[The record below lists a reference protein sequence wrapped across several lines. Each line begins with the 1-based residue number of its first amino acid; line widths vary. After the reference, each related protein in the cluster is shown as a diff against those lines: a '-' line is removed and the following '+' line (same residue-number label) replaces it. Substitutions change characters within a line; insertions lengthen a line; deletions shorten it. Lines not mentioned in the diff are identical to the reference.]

1 MKKLEETSMAA
12 VFQNRAREHGDKA
25 CVAYRNDAGQWF
37 DVSWNRMNEMVHNL
51 AYYLMGKGIQHGDK
65 VAVFSPNRYEWWVAD
80 LAILSIGAVNIP
92 IYATNTAEEVR
103 YILDN
108 ADSRICFA
116 GTHAHMEK
124 VVAVRDRLPML
135 MEIVLFNDLEQPVDG
150 VVTLPEA
157 IRQGG
162 AQADAALFDR
172 RLAAIKPEDLCT
184 FIYTS
189 GTTGDPKGVMLSHH
203 NIISNV
209 HQFNAYFPEMVNR
222 FHKAPSFLP
231 LSHAV
236 ERTAVY
242 YCQVYCANKIHFVKS
257 IETLLEDLQT
267 IHPSIMA
274 SVPRVLEKMYEAIT
288 AKVAQAPPLKQKLFA
303 WALDVGRRNVPF
315 VCKGKAR
322 TGLFAIEYALAN
334 KLIFSKLK
342 SVLGLDQIYFIGLG
356 GAPMPRKV
364 LEFFLGMD
372 IPCCDAYGLSETS
385 PMVTCNYVGHIQP
398 GTIGVPVI
406 DTEVK
411 ISEEG
416 EILVKGPQ
424 VMVGY
429 YKNEAATKGAF
440 TPDGFLKTGDLGEFD
455 AEGNLRITG
464 RTKELIITSGGKN
477 ISPQNIE
484 NSLMFS
490 PYINQLSVVG
500 EGKKFISA
508 LIVPAFEVLEPWA
521 KENGV
526 TFADRSEL
534 VKHAKVQ
541 ALFEQQIK
549 AFTKDF
555 GQVEQVKKF
564 TLLDREW
571 LQETGELTPTLKV
584 KRRVIAVKYA
594 DAIEK
599 MYS

>member
-1 MKKLEETSMAA
+1 MAA

-209 HQFNAYFPEMVNR
+209 HQFNAYFPEMITR
-222 FHKAPSFLP
+222 FHKGPSFLP

-257 IETLLEDLQT
+257 IETLLEDLRT

-303 WALDVGRRNVPF
+303 WALDVGRRNVPY

-356 GAPMPRKV
+356 AAPMPRKV

-398 GTIGVPVI
+398 GTVGVPVI

-429 YKNEAATKGAF
+429 YKNEAATKEAF

-464 RTKELIITSGGKN
+464 RIKELIITSGGKN

-508 LIVPAFEVLEPWA
+508 LIIPAFEVLEPWA

-594 DAIEK
+594 HAIEK

>member
-1 MKKLEETSMAA
+1 MAA

-108 ADSRICFA
+108 SDSRICFV
-116 GTHAHMEK
+116 GTQAHMEK

-172 RLAAIKPEDLCT
+172 RLAAIQPGDLCT

-303 WALDVGRRNVPF
+303 WALDVGRRNVPY
-315 VCKGKAR
+315 VCKGKVR
-322 TGLFAIEYALAN
+322 SGLFALEYALAN

-342 SVLGLDQIYFIGLG
+342 TVLGLDQIYFIGLG

-411 ISEEG
+411 INDEG

-429 YKNEAATKGAF
+429 YKNEAATKEAF

-455 AEGNLRITG
+455 TEGNLRITG
-464 RTKELIITSGGKN
+464 RIKELIITSGGKN

-490 PYINQLSVVG
+490 PYINQVNVVG
-500 EGKKFISA
+500 EGRKFISA

-526 TFADRSEL
+526 AFADRSEL
-534 VKHAKVQ
+534 VKQAKVR
-541 ALFEQQIK
+541 ALFEQQIR

-555 GQVEQVKKF
+555 GQVEQIKKF

-599 MYS
+599 MYA

>member
-1 MKKLEETSMAA
+1 MAA

-209 HQFNAYFPEMVNR
+209 HQFNAYFPEMITR
-222 FHKAPSFLP
+222 FHKGPSFLP

-303 WALDVGRRNVPF
+303 WALDVGRRNVPY

-356 GAPMPRKV
+356 AAPMPRNV

-398 GTIGVPVI
+398 GTVGVPVI

-429 YKNEAATKGAF
+429 YKNEAATKEAF

-464 RTKELIITSGGKN
+464 RIKELIITSGGKN

-508 LIVPAFEVLEPWA
+508 LIIPAFEVLEPWA

>member
-1 MKKLEETSMAA
+1 MAA

-209 HQFNAYFPEMVNR
+209 HQFNAYFPEMITR
-222 FHKAPSFLP
+222 FHKGPSFLP

-303 WALDVGRRNVPF
+303 WALDVGRRNVPY

-356 GAPMPRKV
+356 AAPMPRKV

-398 GTIGVPVI
+398 GTIGMPVI

-429 YKNEAATKGAF
+429 YKNEAATKEAF

-464 RTKELIITSGGKN
+464 RIKELIITSGGKN

-508 LIVPAFEVLEPWA
+508 LIIPAFEVLEPWA

>member
-1 MKKLEETSMAA
+1 MAA

-37 DVSWNRMNEMVHNL
+37 DVSWNQMNEMVHNL

-108 ADSRICFA
+108 SDSRICFV

-135 MEIVLFNDLEQPVDG
+135 MEIVLFNDLEQPVAG

-172 RLAAIKPEDLCT
+172 RLAAIQPGDLCT

-257 IETLLEDLQT
+257 IETLLEDLQA

-288 AKVAQAPPLKQKLFA
+288 SKVAQAPPLKQKLFA
-303 WALDVGRRNVPF
+303 WALDVGRRNVPY

-322 TGLFAIEYALAN
+322 TGLFALEYAMAN

-342 SVLGLDQIYFIGLG
+342 TVLGLDQIYFIGLG

-398 GTIGVPVI
+398 GTVGVPVI

-411 ISEEG
+411 ISDEG

-429 YKNEAATKGAF
+429 YKNEAATKEAF

-455 AEGNLRITG
+455 TEGNLRITG
-464 RTKELIITSGGKN
+464 RIKELIITSGGKN

-490 PYINQLSVVG
+490 PYINQVNVVG

-526 TFADRSEL
+526 AFADRSEL
-534 VKHAKVQ
+534 VKQAKVQ
-541 ALFEQQIK
+541 ALFEQQIR

-555 GQVEQVKKF
+555 GQVEQIKKF

-594 DAIEK
+594 DVIEK
-599 MYS
+599 MYA

>member
-1 MKKLEETSMAA
+1 MEKLKEISMAA
-12 VFQNRAREHGDKA
+12 VFQNRTMEHGDKA
-25 CVAYRNDAGQWF
+25 CVAYRNDAAQWF
-37 DVSWNRMNEMVHNL
+37 DVSWNQMNEMIHNL
-51 AYYLMGKGIQHGDK
+51 AYYLMEKGIQHGDK

-80 LAILSIGAVNIP
+80 MAILSIGAVNIP
-92 IYATNTAEEVR
+92 IYATNTPDEVR

-108 ADSRICFA
+108 SDSRVCFA
-116 GTHAHMEK
+116 GTKTHMEK
-124 VVAVRDRLPML
+124 IAAVRDKLPKL
-135 MEIVLFNDLEQPVDG
+135 MEIVIFDDLDKKVEGVSTIKDAFKFGKDHADEKLFN
-150 VVTLPEA
+150 
-157 IRQGG
+157 
-162 AQADAALFDR
+162 R
-172 RLAAIKPEDLCT
+172 RLTAIKPEDLCT

-189 GTTGDPKGVMLSHH
+189 GTTGDPKGVMLSHK

-209 HQFNAYFPEMVNR
+209 HQFNAYFPEMVSR

-242 YCQVYCANKIHFVKS
+242 YCQVFCANKIHFVKS
-257 IETLLEDLQT
+257 IDTLLQDLQA

-288 AKVAQAPPLKQKLFA
+288 AKVALAPPIKQKLFA
-303 WALDVGRRNVPF
+303 WALGVGRKNVPYI
-315 VCKGKAR
+315 CKGKPR
-322 TGLFAIEYALAN
+322 TGLFALEYKLAD

-342 SVLGLDQIYFIGLG
+342 AVLGLDQIYFIGLG
-356 GAPMPRKV
+356 GAPMPQKV

-411 ISEEG
+411 ISDEG
-416 EILVKGPQ
+416 EILIRGPQ

-429 YKNEAATKGAF
+429 YKNEEATKEAI
-440 TPDGFLKTGDLGEFD
+440 TPDGFLKTGDLGKFD
-455 AEGNLRITG
+455 AGGNLSITG
-464 RTKELIITSGGKN
+464 RIKDIIITSGGKN

-490 PYINQLSVVG
+490 KFINQLAIIG
-500 EGKKFISA
+500 EGKKYLSA
-508 LIVPAFEVLEPWA
+508 LIIPAFEVLEPWA
-521 KENGV
+521 KDKGI
-526 TFADRSEL
+526 TFASRSEL
-534 VKHAKVQ
+534 LKHEKVQ
-541 ALFEQQIK
+541 ELFDAQIK
-549 AFTKDF
+549 EHMKEY
-555 GQVEQVKKF
+555 GQVEQIKKF
-564 TLLDREW
+564 TLLEKEW

-584 KRRVIAVKYA
+584 KRRVIVTKYS
-594 DAIEK
+594 DVIDK
-599 MYS
+599 MY

>member
-1 MKKLEETSMAA
+1 MAA

-108 ADSRICFA
+108 SDSRICFV
-116 GTHAHMEK
+116 GTQAHMEK

-135 MEIVLFNDLEQPVDG
+135 MEIVLFNDLEQPVNG
-150 VVTLPEA
+150 VAALPEA

-162 AQADAALFDR
+162 TQADAALFDR
-172 RLAAIKPEDLCT
+172 RLAAIQPGDLCT

-257 IETLLEDLQT
+257 IETLLEDLQA

-303 WALDVGRRNVPF
+303 WALDVGRRNVPY

-322 TGLFAIEYALAN
+322 SGLFALEYALAN

-342 SVLGLDQIYFIGLG
+342 TVLGLDQIYFIGLG

-411 ISEEG
+411 ISDEG

-429 YKNEAATKGAF
+429 YKNEAATKEAF

-464 RTKELIITSGGKN
+464 RIKELIITSGGKN

-490 PYINQLSVVG
+490 PYINQVSVVG

-534 VKHAKVQ
+534 VKQAKVQ
-541 ALFEQQIK
+541 ALFEQQIR

-599 MYS
+599 MYA

>member
-1 MKKLEETSMAA
+1 MAA

-209 HQFNAYFPEMVNR
+209 HQFNAYFPEMITR
-222 FHKAPSFLP
+222 FHKGPSFLP

-303 WALDVGRRNVPF
+303 WALDVGRRNVPY

-356 GAPMPRKV
+356 AAPMPRNV

-398 GTIGVPVI
+398 GTIGMPVI

-429 YKNEAATKGAF
+429 YKNEAATKEAF

-464 RTKELIITSGGKN
+464 RIKELIITSGGKN

-508 LIVPAFEVLEPWA
+508 LIIPAFEVLEPWA

>member
-1 MKKLEETSMAA
+1 
-12 VFQNRAREHGDKA
+12 
-25 CVAYRNDAGQWF
+25 
-37 DVSWNRMNEMVHNL
+37 
-51 AYYLMGKGIQHGDK
+51 
-65 VAVFSPNRYEWWVAD
+65 
-80 LAILSIGAVNIP
+80 
-92 IYATNTAEEVR
+92 
-103 YILDN
+103 
-108 ADSRICFA
+108 
-116 GTHAHMEK
+116 
-124 VVAVRDRLPML
+124 
-135 MEIVLFNDLEQPVDG
+135 
-150 VVTLPEA
+150 
-157 IRQGG
+157 
-162 AQADAALFDR
+162 
-172 RLAAIKPEDLCT
+172 
-184 FIYTS
+184 
-189 GTTGDPKGVMLSHH
+189 
-203 NIISNV
+203 
-209 HQFNAYFPEMVNR
+209 
-222 FHKAPSFLP
+222 
-231 LSHAV
+231 
-236 ERTAVY
+236 
-242 YCQVYCANKIHFVKS
+242 
-257 IETLLEDLQT
+257 
-267 IHPSIMA
+267 
-274 SVPRVLEKMYEAIT
+274 
-288 AKVAQAPPLKQKLFA
+288 
-303 WALDVGRRNVPF
+303 
-315 VCKGKAR
+315 
-322 TGLFAIEYALAN
+322 
-334 KLIFSKLK
+334 
-342 SVLGLDQIYFIGLG
+342 
-356 GAPMPRKV
+356 V

-398 GTIGVPVI
+398 GTIGMPVI

-429 YKNEAATKGAF
+429 YKNEAATKEAF

-464 RTKELIITSGGKN
+464 RIKELIITSGGKN

-508 LIVPAFEVLEPWA
+508 LIIPAFEVLEPWA

>member
-1 MKKLEETSMAA
+1 MQKFEETSMAA

-37 DVSWNRMNEMVHNL
+37 DVSWNQMNEMVHNL

-108 ADSRICFA
+108 SDSRICFV

-135 MEIVLFNDLEQPVDG
+135 MEIVLFNDLEQPVAG

-172 RLAAIKPEDLCT
+172 RLAAIQPGDLCT

-257 IETLLEDLQT
+257 IETLLEDLQA

-288 AKVAQAPPLKQKLFA
+288 SKVAQAPPLKQKLFA
-303 WALDVGRRNVPF
+303 WALDVGRRNVPY

-322 TGLFAIEYALAN
+322 TGLFALEYAMAN

-342 SVLGLDQIYFIGLG
+342 TVLGLDQIYFIGLG

-372 IPCCDAYGLSETS
+372 IPC
-385 PMVTCNYVGHIQP
+385 
-398 GTIGVPVI
+398 
-406 DTEVK
+406 
-411 ISEEG
+411 
-416 EILVKGPQ
+416 
-424 VMVGY
+424 
-429 YKNEAATKGAF
+429 
-440 TPDGFLKTGDLGEFD
+440 
-455 AEGNLRITG
+455 
-464 RTKELIITSGGKN
+464 
-477 ISPQNIE
+477 
-484 NSLMFS
+484 
-490 PYINQLSVVG
+490 
-500 EGKKFISA
+500 
-508 LIVPAFEVLEPWA
+508 
-521 KENGV
+521 
-526 TFADRSEL
+526 
-534 VKHAKVQ
+534 
-541 ALFEQQIK
+541 
-549 AFTKDF
+549 
-555 GQVEQVKKF
+555 
-564 TLLDREW
+564 
-571 LQETGELTPTLKV
+571 
-584 KRRVIAVKYA
+584 
-594 DAIEK
+594 
-599 MYS
+599 